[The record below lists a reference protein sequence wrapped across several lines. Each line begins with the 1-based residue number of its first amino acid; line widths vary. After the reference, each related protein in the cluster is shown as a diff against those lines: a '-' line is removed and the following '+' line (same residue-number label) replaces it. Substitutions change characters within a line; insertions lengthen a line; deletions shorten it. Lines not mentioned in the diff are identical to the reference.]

1 MEFLTEYAIAPIAL
15 ICCAIGFII
24 KHLIKA
30 IPNKFIPLILAG
42 FGLFFNCWFNGWT
55 IDWTIAL
62 TGLGSGLVAT
72 GGFEAVKH
80 LIPTAKPKD
89 EAPAENEENV
99 QENTQ
104 ENVQEAGTESK
115 EE

>member
-15 ICCAIGFII
+15 ICCAIGYII
-24 KHLIKA
+24 KHGIKA
-30 IPNKFIPLILAG
+30 IPNKFIPLILAA
-42 FGLFFNCWFNGWT
+42 FGLFLNVWFNDWT

-80 LIPTAKPKD
+80 LIAKQDK
-89 EAPAENEENV
+89 APAGEENKQEDV
-99 QENTQ
+99 QENIQ
-104 ENVQEAGTESK
+104 EDNEKTE
-115 EE
+115 

>member
-1 MEFLTEYAIAPIAL
+1 MEFLTQYAIAPIAL

-24 KHLIKA
+24 KHYIKV
-30 IPNKFIPLILAG
+30 IPNKFIPVILAG
-42 FGLFFNCWFNGWT
+42 FGLFFNVWFNGWT

-80 LIPTAKPKD
+80 LLQKKQTEEKAKE
-89 EAPAENEENV
+89 EAEET
-99 QENTQ
+99 TQ
-104 ENVQEAGTESK
+104 ENEQESVREPESK